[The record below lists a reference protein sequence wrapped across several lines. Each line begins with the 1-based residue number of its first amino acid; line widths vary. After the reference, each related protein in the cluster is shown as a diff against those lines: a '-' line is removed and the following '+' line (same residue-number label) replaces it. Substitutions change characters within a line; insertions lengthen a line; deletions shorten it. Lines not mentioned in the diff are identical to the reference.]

1 MDYLKDLKYQQ
12 ESYYQKLIKNDEFI
26 LFGASKVGK
35 NACKYLTDKGKKV
48 KYFCDNDKQKWGK
61 KILGVEIVS
70 PDMLSSLAINTPVL
84 ITSSFHKEIKEQL
97 INMNIKDIYY
107 VYKFGRDAGFYDSEQ
122 IFKNRE
128 KINNLN
134 EILSDEKS
142 REILE
147 KLLQFRYTQD
157 YSLLEEINKEEQ
169 YYPENIIN
177 LQDDEIFVDAGA
189 YNGNTVIQFVKKS
202 RGNYRKIYTF
212 EPDNNNFVDMGKRL
226 KEYEINKVE
235 MIQKGL
241 SNKKNSVKFDG
252 SQLAGSKID
261 ENGNEIIETID
272 LDSFNLQGN
281 MFIKM
286 DIEGEELNALIG
298 SKQTIIKNKPKLA
311 ICIYHKSEDLWTIPL
326 YIKELVPEYKI
337 YIRHHSSTP
346 WETVCYATL

>member
-1 MDYLKDLKYQQ
+1 
-12 ESYYQKLIKNDEFI
+12 
-26 LFGASKVGK
+26 
-35 NACKYLTDKGKKV
+35 
-48 KYFCDNDKQKWGK
+48 
-61 KILGVEIVS
+61 
-70 PDMLSSLAINTPVL
+70 
-84 ITSSFHKEIKEQL
+84 
-97 INMNIKDIYY
+97 
-107 VYKFGRDAGFYDSEQ
+107 
-122 IFKNRE
+122 
-128 KINNLN
+128 
-134 EILSDEKS
+134 
-142 REILE
+142 
-147 KLLQFRYTQD
+147 
-157 YSLLEEINKEEQ
+157 
-169 YYPENIIN
+169 
-177 LQDDEIFVDAGA
+177 
-189 YNGNTVIQFVKKS
+189 
-202 RGNYRKIYTF
+202 
-212 EPDNNNFVDMGKRL
+212 MGKRL